1 MNQLFILKQVL
12 FYKKTL
18 IYLNQFIEPII
29 NMTKYV
35 INTSY
40 YPLITEST
48 VSPTMNQMSKLR
60 MLTKLRM
67 LRRNRRLD
75 SSRLEE
81 RGALCS
87 LPW

>member
-1 MNQLFILKQVL
+1 MNRILNFPQLSFN
-12 FYKKTL
+12 KKTL

-40 YPLITEST
+40 ILITRNT
-48 VSPTMNQMSKLR
+48 VSLTMNLMSR
-60 MLTKLRM
+60 RTMLTM

-75 SSRLEE
+75 SSHLEG
-81 RGALCS
+81 RGVVLCS
-87 LPW
+87 LAC